1 LRAPLRPCP
10 ASSASSVRVWLIATP
25 IFSLAP
31 ICGPRLP
38 SSASEFRIL
47 KALSLLLQILYCV
60 LLTLVRH
67 HLFST
72 HFLRGRLDYRNYPES
87 AVLSAVI
94 IVLLFGSMSL
104 YQFVVGRLTQGI
116 FGV

>member
-1 LRAPLRPCP
+1 
-10 ASSASSVRVWLIATP
+10 
-25 IFSLAP
+25 
-31 ICGPRLP
+31 
-38 SSASEFRIL
+38 
-47 KALSLLLQILYCV
+47 LQILYRV

-72 HFLRGRLDYRNYPES
+72 HFLLRDRLDYRNYPES

-94 IVLLFGSMSL
+94 LVLLFGSMSL
-104 YQFVVGRLTQGI
+104 YQFVVGRLIQGI